1 VLFSGYVLL
10 QQEEKMEELF
20 PFSSAIG
27 ILHNCARNEDVAK
40 DSFRSIKAID
50 VMMLFLEAESPCKY
64 TL

>member
-1 VLFSGYVLL
+1 
-10 QQEEKMEELF
+10 MEELF